1 MVYGII
7 IHSSECEQDFY
18 FSTYYDVE
26 NNDDNQ
32 HGRQKIIISRV
43 IEEIKYYEEDKEKSA
58 QVSKNNKE
66 KYLDLFGVFLPKSTI
81 SEMKID
87 NEGFF
92 RITDTSI
99 FANNI
104 NVMWKVLNKICY
116 TLILFAHENI
126 HLADYF
132 LCTFIHASREH
143 CNKMKKT
150 SKDITNPFNPDT
162 LLAILYFFLP
172 KGQLMFINDNHAKTM
187 HGEIYKFL
195 EDKTKVKPK

>member
-104 NVMWKVLNKICY
+104 NVMWKNMLHFDTFCPRKYSPGFQINEKIPH
-116 TLILFAHENI
+116 TN
-126 HLADYF
+126 
-132 LCTFIHASREH
+132 
-143 CNKMKKT
+143 
-150 SKDITNPFNPDT
+150 NPFNPDT